1 MIQLRIIVS
10 GKVQGVGYRYFSQMK
25 AVQYGIKGWVK
36 NLPDGS
42 VEIIALGTNDQL
54 EPFLEELRNGNPF
67 SKINDMEITEMDP
80 IDHFQSFTIKY

>member
-1 MIQLRIIVS
+1 MIQLHIIVF

-25 AVQYGIKGWVK
+25 AVQYGVKGWAK

-54 EPFLEELRNGNPF
+54 EPFTEELRKGNPF
-67 SKINDMEITEMDP
+67 SKINNMEITEMDQ
-80 IDHFQSFTIKY
+80 IEHFHSFTIKY